1 MSILGKKW
9 IIKNTSSNLS
19 TFEKILE
26 NREVTLHEE
35 LTLHDPYLFKDMEK
49 AVARIEQALNN
60 QERIIIFGDYDV
72 DGITAAAI
80 LVHTL
85 KKLNANASYRLPNR
99 LKDGYGLSEKFIDE
113 FIEKDVKLII
123 TVDCGISCYDAIKK
137 AKENGIDAI
146 ITDHHTIPKNIP
158 EHAVAIIHPKLDN
171 NYPYRELTGA
181 GVSLKLAQA
190 LLKDE
195 QELFTSLIDLASL
208 GTVAD
213 LGPLTG
219 ENRFIVKKGL
229 EVLAQTKWVG
239 LKKIMNMA
247 LVKESDEL
255 DTNTIGFRIAPRINA
270 AGRIGDPYIAL
281 SLLLEESENDKV
293 NLLGTR
299 LENLNIERQQ
309 MTETALHE
317 AIESLQME
325 HNDPPILIAEHPDWH
340 VGILGL
346 IASKLAEKYGRPAI
360 IMQDFG
366 DMLVASGRS
375 PGYFNITEALEFCK
389 EYLVSYGG
397 HAQAAGFNLKK
408 ENLINFR
415 AKLYQYAI
423 QKMQNIDTKPVLEID
438 CELSENEMHLDFLT
452 EIEQLKPFGI
462 ANKTPTFL
470 IHKVQPL
477 FVDQVGKS
485 REHLKFSIKSEN
497 KNIDVIAFQM
507 GQYADEIRDHRQID
521 LVFHLDRNKWNDREN
536 LQIRALDFRKS
547 EE

>member
-9 IIKNTSSNLS
+9 IIKNTSSHLS
-19 TFEKILE
+19 TLEKILE

-49 AVARIEQALNN
+49 AVARIDQALDN

-85 KKLNANASYRLPNR
+85 KKLNANISYRLPNR

-113 FIEKDVKLII
+113 FIEKEVKLII

-171 NYPYRELTGA
+171 NYPYPELTGA

-239 LKKIMNMA
+239 LKKIMNIA

-293 NLLGTR
+293 NLLGSR

-309 MTETALHE
+309 MTESALNE
-317 AIESLQME
+317 AIESLQMD

-415 AKLYQYAI
+415 AKLYQYAL

-470 IHKVQPL
+470 IHKVEPL
-477 FVDQVGKS
+477 FIDQVGKAK
-485 REHLKFSIKSEN
+485 EHLKFSIKSEN

-507 GQYADEIRDHRQID
+507 GQYAEEIRDHRQID